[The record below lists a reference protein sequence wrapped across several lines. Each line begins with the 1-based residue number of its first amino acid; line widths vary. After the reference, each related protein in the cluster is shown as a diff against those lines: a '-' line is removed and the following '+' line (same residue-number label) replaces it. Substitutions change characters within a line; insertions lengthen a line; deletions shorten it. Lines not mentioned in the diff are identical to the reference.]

1 MYSTGLIAYNRMI
14 SNLSTI
20 VIDIL
25 EICAMLGCTYTTLC
39 DKVCQWVAT
48 GRWLTPVSSTNKTDC
63 YEMTEILLKVALS
76 TTIPNQTKMWLTFPF
91 FNIFSCNQF
100 LLQFSMQIFLKL
112 CTMLSHIL
120 KIFIWHC
127 ESHLSPLTYNPGLF
141 IKFKTLH
148 LLTFFSMSHLTYW
161 AIQYLCNQAIYGFL

>member
-1 MYSTGLIAYNRMI
+1 VGLGLWCLMPLSLIFQLYRDSWDEKICKIIIYTLLPKYFFCHICTGKKDRYFVYSTGLIAYNRMI

-25 EICAMLGCTYTTLC
+25 EICAMSGCTYTTLC
-39 DKVCQWVAT
+39 DKVCQ
-48 GRWLTPVSSTNKTDC
+48 C
-63 YEMTEILLKVALS
+63 
-76 TTIPNQTKMWLTFPF
+76 
-91 FNIFSCNQF
+91 NIFSCNQF

-127 ESHLSPLTYNPGLF
+127 ESHLSPLTYNLGLF

-148 LLTFFSMSHLTYW
+148 LLTFFSMSHLTY
-161 AIQYLCNQAIYGFL
+161 